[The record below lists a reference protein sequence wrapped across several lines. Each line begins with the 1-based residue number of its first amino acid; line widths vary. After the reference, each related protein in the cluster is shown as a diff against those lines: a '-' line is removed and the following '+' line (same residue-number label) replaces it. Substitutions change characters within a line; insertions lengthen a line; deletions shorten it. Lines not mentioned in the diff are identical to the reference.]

1 MGLFFKKDDNID
13 KKAVSIAFVVTFFVW
28 GVLLL
33 VNSASE
39 FNGNDPVLHSFT
51 VLVIGLI
58 AFFLT
63 EMIATAT
70 RKSQASK

>member
-1 MGLFFKKDDNID
+1 MGVFFKKDDNID
-13 KKAVSIAFVVTFFVW
+13 RKAVSIAFVVTFAVW
-28 GVLLL
+28 GILLL

-39 FNGNDPVLHSFT
+39 FNGNDPVLPSFT
-51 VLVIGLI
+51 VLVIGLV

-63 EMIATAT
+63 EMIATKI